1 MNRTKLY
8 LSLIAGMAG
17 LVASSFAQTGRIVTA
32 DMQKIFDTYYKT
44 PIARGKLEETRD
56 SFTKELQT
64 KQDALKKAVD
74 ELNKLK
80 EEQDRPEYTPEVRE
94 QKKKALNEKLAD
106 LNNMQRDM
114 QEYQRSHQRILE
126 EQSLRMRQSI
136 LKEITDVVTKEAK
149 DAGYMLVLDKSGNTL
164 NGLPSVV
171 YSQEPMDI
179 TADIIKILNKDAPA
193 TPAATPAPAAPKP
206 EEKK

>member
-1 MNRTKLY
+1 MNRTKFH
-8 LSLIAGMAG
+8 LSVLAGLAG
-17 LVASSFAQTGRIVTA
+17 LVASSFAQTGRIVTV
-32 DMQKIFDTYYKT
+32 DMQKTFDSYYKT

-56 SFTKELQT
+56 SFTKELQA
-64 KQDALKKAVD
+64 KQETLKTSVD

-94 QKKKALNEKLAD
+94 QKKKALNEKLAE

-126 EQSLRMRQSI
+126 EQSLRMRQNI
-136 LKEITDVVTKEAK
+136 LKEVTEVVTKEAK
-149 DAGYMLVLDKSGNTL
+149 DAGYMLVLDRSGNTL

-171 YSQEPMDI
+171 YAQDQLDI

-193 TPAATPAPAAPKP
+193 APAEAPKP
-206 EEKK
+206 